1 MTKEQ
6 EDSIKILENTDI
18 STIELAENTDLYTYS
33 IAVKNVLNMLKE
45 KDAEIE
51 KLKEENKNIMKL
63 NANMSKRHLNDIFKI
78 KKKDKMIDLMA
89 GFMLGGLKDFAFNA
103 ICKKGKCVYELKDN
117 RPTKFRQCKN
127 CIKEFFARKA
137 E

>member
-1 MTKEQ
+1 MIKEQ
-6 EDSIKILENTDI
+6 DKAIERCNKLIETEHSNWIGI
-18 STIELAENTDLYTYS
+18 SNQKAIET
-33 IAVKNVLNMLKE
+33 VLNMLKE